1 MYRMSWNIRIGDFRL
16 RMVEKVSIKRSVELL
31 SDTATITLPGTVFN
45 KAINIEDK
53 IKVGDAVEIELGYND
68 DLKPEFKGYLKAIK
82 TDGGSLTLEL
92 EDDIYLFRKSVK
104 DEEMKDASVKNIL
117 ANICSQVGGFSVSCD
132 YDFTYDK
139 FVINNATGYDVL
151 KKIQDEASPNIYLKD
166 KVLHVHPQYAEIF
179 GEARFDFSKNIERDG
194 TDLKYKSE
202 DERKLLVVV
211 EGTDETGATVSV
223 EKGTTGGDKM
233 TLKLPGVSS
242 RSSLE
247 QKAQSVLDQ
256 KVYTGYEGSFQSW
269 IIPYVDAGYKVAITD
284 PDYEIKNGT
293 YYVISVETTFS
304 KDGGVRKIT
313 LGKRL
318 NRKLKTEN

>member
-1 MYRMSWNIRIGDFRL
+1 MYKMSWDIKIGGYRL
-16 RMVEKVSIKRSVELL
+16 KMVEKVSIKRSVELL
-31 SDTATITLPGTVFN
+31 ADTATVTLPATVFN
-45 KAINIEDK
+45 KTISIEDK

-68 DLKPEFKGYLKAIK
+68 DLKTEFKGYLKSIK

-92 EDDIYLFRKSVK
+92 EDNIYLFRKSVK
-104 DEEMKDASVKNIL
+104 DEEMKDASVKKIL
-117 ANICSQVGGFSVSCD
+117 ENICSQVGGFSVSCD

-179 GEARFDFSKNIERDG
+179 GEARYDFSKNIEREG

-202 DERKLLVVV
+202 DERKFLIVV

-247 QKAQSVLDQ
+247 QKAQSVLEQ
-256 KVYTGYEGSFQSW
+256 KVYTGYEGSFQTW
-269 IIPYVDAGYKVAITD
+269 LVPYVDAGYKVAITD
-284 PDYEIKNGT
+284 PDYEVKNGT

-304 KDGGVRKIT
+304 KDGGVRKVT
-313 LGKRL
+313 LGKRVD
-318 NRKLKTEN
+318 

>member
-1 MYRMSWNIRIGDFRL
+1 MYKMSWDIKIGGYRL
-16 RMVEKVSIKRSVELL
+16 KMVEKVSIKRSVELL
-31 SDTATITLPGTVFN
+31 ADTATVTLPATVFN
-45 KAINIEDK
+45 KTISIEDK

-92 EDDIYLFRKSVK
+92 EDDIYLFRRSVK

-179 GEARFDFSKNIERDG
+179 GEARYDFGKNIEREG

-202 DERKLLVVV
+202 DERKFLIVV

-223 EKGTTGGDKM
+223 EKGVTGGDKM

-247 QKAQSVLDQ
+247 QKAQSVLEQ
-256 KVYTGYEGSFQSW
+256 KVYTGYEGSFQTW
-269 IIPYVDAGYKVAITD
+269 LVPYVDAGYKVAITD
-284 PDYEIKNGT
+284 PDYEVKNGT

-304 KDGGVRKIT
+304 KDGGVRKVT

-318 NRKLKTEN
+318 N

>member
-1 MYRMSWNIRIGDFRL
+1 MYKMSWDIKIGGYRL
-16 RMVEKVSIKRSVELL
+16 KMVEKVSIKRSVELL
-31 SDTATITLPGTVFN
+31 ADTATVTLPATVFN
-45 KAINIEDK
+45 KTISIEDK

-68 DLKPEFKGYLKAIK
+68 DLKTEFKGYLKSIK

-104 DEEMKDASVKNIL
+104 DEEMKDANVKKIL
-117 ANICSQVGGFSVSCD
+117 ENICSQVGGFSVSCD

-179 GEARFDFSKNIERDG
+179 GEARYDFSKNIEREG

-202 DERKLLVVV
+202 DERKFLIVV
-211 EGTDETGATVSV
+211 EGTDETGATVSM
-223 EKGTTGGDKM
+223 EKGVTGGDKM

-247 QKAQSVLDQ
+247 QKAQSVLEQ
-256 KVYTGYEGSFQSW
+256 KVYTGYEGSFQTW
-269 IIPYVDAGYKVAITD
+269 LVPYVDAGYKVAITD
-284 PDYEIKNGT
+284 PDYEVKNGT

-304 KDGGVRKIT
+304 KDGGVRKVT

-318 NRKLKTEN
+318 N

>member
-1 MYRMSWNIRIGDFRL
+1 MCWNIRIGGFRL

-53 IKVGDAVEIELGYND
+53 IKVGDDVEIQLGYND
-68 DLKPEFKGYLKAIK
+68 NLKEEFKGYLKAIK

-104 DEEMKDASVKNIL
+104 DEEMKNASVKSIL
-117 ANICSQVGGFSVSCD
+117 ENICSQVGGFSVSCD
-132 YDFTYDK
+132 YDFSYDK

-179 GEARFDFSKNIERDG
+179 GEARFDFSRNIERDG

-211 EGTDETGATVSV
+211 ESTDETGATVSV

-242 RSSLE
+242 KSSLE

-269 IIPYVDAGYKVAITD
+269 LIPYVDAGYKVSITD
-284 PDYEIKNGT
+284 PDYEIKDGT
-293 YYVISVETTFS
+293 YYVISVETAFS

-313 LGKRL
+313 LGK
-318 NRKLKTEN
+318 KIS

>member
-1 MYRMSWNIRIGDFRL
+1 MYRMSWNIRIGGFRL

-104 DEEMKDASVKNIL
+104 DEEMKNASVKSIL
-117 ANICSQVGGFSVSCD
+117 ENICSQVGGFSVSCD
-132 YDFTYDK
+132 YDFSYDK

-179 GEARFDFSKNIERDG
+179 GEARFDFSRNIERDG

-223 EKGTTGGDKM
+223 EKGVTGGDKM

-242 RSSLE
+242 KSSLE

-269 IIPYVDAGYKVAITD
+269 LIPYVDAGYKVAITD
-284 PDYEIKNGT
+284 PDYEIKDGT

-313 LGKRL
+313 LGK
-318 NRKLKTEN
+318 KIS

>member
-1 MYRMSWNIRIGDFRL
+1 MYRMSWNIKIGGYRL
-16 RMVEKVSIKRSVELL
+16 KMVEKVSVKRSVELL
-31 SDTATITLPGTVFN
+31 ADTATVTLPATVFN
-45 KAINIEDK
+45 KTISIEDK

-68 DLKPEFKGYLKAIK
+68 DLKTEFKGYLKSIK

-92 EDDIYLFRKSVK
+92 EDAIYLFRKSVK
-104 DEEMKDASVKNIL
+104 DEEMKDASVKKIL
-117 ANICSQVGGFSVSCD
+117 ENICSQVGGFSVSCD

-179 GEARFDFSKNIERDG
+179 GEARYDFGKNIEREG

-202 DERKLLVVV
+202 DERKFLIVV

-223 EKGTTGGDKM
+223 EKGVTGGDKM

-247 QKAQSVLDQ
+247 QKAQSVLEQ
-256 KVYTGYEGSFQSW
+256 KVYTGYEGSFQTW
-269 IIPYVDAGYKVAITD
+269 LVPYVDAGYKVAITD
-284 PDYEIKNGT
+284 PDYEVKNGT

-304 KDGGVRKIT
+304 KDGGVRKVT

-318 NRKLKTEN
+318 N

>member
-1 MYRMSWNIRIGDFRL
+1 MISFLLKLMGDPN
-16 RMVEKVSIKRSVELL
+16 EKKVK
-31 SDTATITLPGTVFN
+31 
-45 KAINIEDK
+45 K
-53 IKVGDAVEIELGYND
+53 I
-68 DLKPEFKGYLKAIK
+68 
-82 TDGGSLTLEL
+82 LE
-92 EDDIYLFRKSVK
+92 
-104 DEEMKDASVKNIL
+104 
-117 ANICSQVGGFSVSCD
+117 NICSQVGGFSVSCD

-179 GEARFDFSKNIERDG
+179 GEARYDFSKNIEREG

-202 DERKLLVVV
+202 DERKFLIVV

-242 RSSLE
+242 KSSLE
-247 QKAQSVLDQ
+247 QKAQSVLEQ
-256 KVYTGYEGSFQSW
+256 KVYTGYEGSFQTW
-269 IIPYVDAGYKVAITD
+269 LVPYVDAGYKVSITD
-284 PDYEIKNGT
+284 PDYEVKNGT

-304 KDGGVRKIT
+304 KDRGVRKVT
-313 LGKRL
+313 LGKRVD
-318 NRKLKTEN
+318 

>member
-1 MYRMSWNIRIGDFRL
+1 MYRMSWNIRIGGFRL

-104 DEEMKDASVKNIL
+104 DEEMKNASVKSIL
-117 ANICSQVGGFSVSCD
+117 ENICSQVGGFSVSCD
-132 YDFTYDK
+132 YDFSYDK

-179 GEARFDFSKNIERDG
+179 GEARFDFSRNIERDG

-242 RSSLE
+242 KSSLE
-247 QKAQSVLDQ
+247 QKAKSVLEQ

-269 IIPYVDAGYKVAITD
+269 LVPYVDAGYKVTITD

-318 NRKLKTEN
+318 N

>member
-1 MYRMSWNIRIGDFRL
+1 MYSMSWNIRIGGYRL

-45 KAINIEDK
+45 KAINIEGK

-179 GEARFDFSKNIERDG
+179 GEARFDFSRNIERDG

-242 RSSLE
+242 KSSLE
-247 QKAQSVLDQ
+247 QKAQSVLEQ

-269 IIPYVDAGYKVAITD
+269 LVPYVDAGYKVTITD

-318 NRKLKTEN
+318 N

>member
-1 MYRMSWNIRIGDFRL
+1 MSWNIRIGGFRL

-53 IKVGDAVEIELGYND
+53 IKVGDDVEIKLGYND
-68 DLKPEFKGYLKAIK
+68 NLKEEFKGYLKAIK

-104 DEEMKDASVKNIL
+104 DEEMKDASVKSIL
-117 ANICSQVGGFSVSCD
+117 ENICSQVGGFSVSCD
-132 YDFTYDK
+132 YDFSYDK

-179 GEARFDFSKNIERDG
+179 GETRFDFSRNIERDG

-242 RSSLE
+242 KSSLE

-269 IIPYVDAGYKVAITD
+269 LIPYVDAGYKVSITD
-284 PDYEIKNGT
+284 PDYEIKDGT

-304 KDGGVRKIT
+304 QNGGVRKIT
-313 LGKRL
+313 LGK
-318 NRKLKTEN
+318 KIS

>member
-1 MYRMSWNIRIGDFRL
+1 MSWNIRIGGFRL

-53 IKVGDAVEIELGYND
+53 IKVGDDVEIKLGYND
-68 DLKPEFKGYLKAIK
+68 NLKEEFKGYLKAIK

-104 DEEMKDASVKNIL
+104 DEEMKNASVKSIL
-117 ANICSQVGGFSVSCD
+117 ENICSQVGGFSVSCD
-132 YDFTYDK
+132 YDFSYDK

-179 GEARFDFSKNIERDG
+179 GEARYDFSRNIERDG

-242 RSSLE
+242 KSSLE

-269 IIPYVDAGYKVAITD
+269 LIPYVDAGYKVSITD

-313 LGKRL
+313 LGK
-318 NRKLKTEN
+318 KIS

>member
-1 MYRMSWNIRIGDFRL
+1 MYRMSWNIKIGGYRL
-16 RMVEKVSIKRSVELL
+16 KMVEKVSIKRSVELL
-31 SDTATITLPGTVFN
+31 ADTATVTLPATVFN
-45 KAINIEDK
+45 RTISIEDK

-68 DLKPEFKGYLKAIK
+68 DLKTEFKGYLKSIK

-104 DEEMKDASVKNIL
+104 DEEMKDASVKKIL
-117 ANICSQVGGFSVSCD
+117 ENICSQVGGFSVSCD

-179 GEARFDFSKNIERDG
+179 GEARYDFGKNIEREG

-202 DERKLLVVV
+202 DERKFLIVV

-223 EKGTTGGDKM
+223 EKGVTGGDKM

-242 RSSLE
+242 KSSLE
-247 QKAQSVLDQ
+247 QKAQSVLEQ
-256 KVYTGYEGSFQSW
+256 KVYTGYEGSFQTW
-269 IIPYVDAGYKVAITD
+269 LVPYVDAGYKVAITD
-284 PDYEIKNGT
+284 PDYEVKNGT

-304 KDGGVRKIT
+304 KDGGVRKVT

-318 NRKLKTEN
+318 N

>member
-1 MYRMSWNIRIGDFRL
+1 MSWNIKIGGYRL
-16 RMVEKVSIKRSVELL
+16 KMVEKVSIKRSVELL
-31 SDTATITLPGTVFN
+31 ADTATVTLPATVFN
-45 KAINIEDK
+45 KTISIEDK

-68 DLKPEFKGYLKAIK
+68 DLKTEFKGYLKSIK

-104 DEEMKDASVKNIL
+104 DEEMKDASVKKIL
-117 ANICSQVGGFSVSCD
+117 ENICSQVGGFSVSCD

-179 GEARFDFSKNIERDG
+179 GEARYDFGKNIEREG

-202 DERKLLVVV
+202 DERKFLIVV

-223 EKGTTGGDKM
+223 EKGVTGGDKM

-247 QKAQSVLDQ
+247 QKAQSVLEQ
-256 KVYTGYEGSFQSW
+256 KVYTGYEGSFQTW
-269 IIPYVDAGYKVAITD
+269 LVPYVDAGYKVAITD
-284 PDYEIKNGT
+284 PDYEVKNGT

-304 KDGGVRKIT
+304 KDGGVRKVT

-318 NRKLKTEN
+318 N

>member
-1 MYRMSWNIRIGDFRL
+1 
-16 RMVEKVSIKRSVELL
+16 MVEKVSIKRSVELL
-31 SDTATITLPGTVFN
+31 ADTATVTLPATVFN
-45 KAINIEDK
+45 KTISIEDK

-68 DLKPEFKGYLKAIK
+68 DLKTEFKGYLKSIK

-104 DEEMKDASVKNIL
+104 DEEMKDASVKKIL
-117 ANICSQVGGFSVSCD
+117 ENICSQVGGFSVSCD

-179 GEARFDFSKNIERDG
+179 GEARYDFGKNIEREG

-202 DERKLLVVV
+202 DERKFLIVV

-242 RSSLE
+242 KSSLE

-269 IIPYVDAGYKVAITD
+269 LIPYVDAGYKVAITD
-284 PDYEIKNGT
+284 PDYEVKNGT

-304 KDGGVRKIT
+304 KDGGVRKVT

-318 NRKLKTEN
+318 N

>member
-1 MYRMSWNIRIGDFRL
+1 MSWNIRIGGFRL

-104 DEEMKDASVKNIL
+104 DEEMKNASVKSIL
-117 ANICSQVGGFSVSCD
+117 ENICSQVGGFSVSCD
-132 YDFTYDK
+132 YDFSYDK

-179 GEARFDFSKNIERDG
+179 GEARYDFSRNIERDG

-247 QKAQSVLDQ
+247 QKAQSVLEQ

-269 IIPYVDAGYKVAITD
+269 LVPYVDAGYKVAITD

-318 NRKLKTEN
+318 N

>member
-1 MYRMSWNIRIGDFRL
+1 MCWNIRIGGFRL

-53 IKVGDAVEIELGYND
+53 IKVGDDVEIKLGYND
-68 DLKPEFKGYLKAIK
+68 NLKEEFKGYLKAIK

-104 DEEMKDASVKNIL
+104 DEEMKNASVKSILENIS
-117 ANICSQVGGFSVSCD
+117 SQVGGFSVSCD

-179 GEARFDFSKNIERDG
+179 GEARYDFSRNIERDG

-247 QKAQSVLDQ
+247 QKAQSVLEQ

-269 IIPYVDAGYKVAITD
+269 LVPYVDAGYKVAITD

-313 LGKRL
+313 LGK
-318 NRKLKTEN
+318 KIS

>member
-1 MYRMSWNIRIGDFRL
+1 MYKMSWDIKIGGYRL
-16 RMVEKVSIKRSVELL
+16 KMVEKVSIKRSVELL
-31 SDTATITLPGTVFN
+31 ADTATVTLPATVFN
-45 KAINIEDK
+45 KTISIEDK

-68 DLKPEFKGYLKAIK
+68 DLKTEFKGYLKSIK

-104 DEEMKDASVKNIL
+104 DEEMKDASVKKIL
-117 ANICSQVGGFSVSCD
+117 ENICSQVGGFSVSCD

-179 GEARFDFSKNIERDG
+179 GEARYDFGKNIEREG

-202 DERKLLVVV
+202 DERKFLIVV

-223 EKGTTGGDKM
+223 EKGVTGGDKM

-247 QKAQSVLDQ
+247 QKAQSVLEQ
-256 KVYTGYEGSFQSW
+256 KVYTGYEGSFQTW
-269 IIPYVDAGYKVAITD
+269 LVPYVDAGYKVAITD
-284 PDYEIKNGT
+284 PDYEVKNGT

-304 KDGGVRKIT
+304 KDGGVRKVT
-313 LGKRL
+313 LGKRVD
-318 NRKLKTEN
+318 

>member
-1 MYRMSWNIRIGDFRL
+1 MSWNIKIGGYRL
-16 RMVEKVSIKRSVELL
+16 KMVEKVSIKRSVELL
-31 SDTATITLPGTVFN
+31 ADTATVTLPATVFN
-45 KAINIEDK
+45 KTISIEDK
-53 IKVGDAVEIELGYND
+53 IKVGDAVEIGLGYND
-68 DLKPEFKGYLKAIK
+68 DLKTEFKGYLKSIK

-92 EDDIYLFRKSVK
+92 EDGIYLFRKSVK
-104 DEEMKDASVKNIL
+104 DEEMKDASVKKIL
-117 ANICSQVGGFSVSCD
+117 ENICSQVGGFSVSCD

-179 GEARFDFSKNIERDG
+179 GEARYDFGKNIEREG

-202 DERKLLVVV
+202 DERKFLIVV

-223 EKGTTGGDKM
+223 EKGVTGGDKM

-247 QKAQSVLDQ
+247 QKAQSVLEQ
-256 KVYTGYEGSFQSW
+256 KVYTGYEGSFQTW
-269 IIPYVDAGYKVAITD
+269 LVPYVDAGYKVAITD
-284 PDYEIKNGT
+284 PDYEVKNGT

-304 KDGGVRKIT
+304 KDGGVRKVT

-318 NRKLKTEN
+318 N

>member
-1 MYRMSWNIRIGDFRL
+1 MSWNIRIGGFRL

-104 DEEMKDASVKNIL
+104 DEEIKNASVKSIL
-117 ANICSQVGGFSVSCD
+117 ENICSQVGGFSVSCD
-132 YDFTYDK
+132 YDFSYDK

-166 KVLHVHPQYAEIF
+166 KMLHVHPQYAEIF
-179 GEARFDFSKNIERDG
+179 GEARFDFSRNIERDG

-242 RSSLE
+242 KSSLE
-247 QKAQSVLDQ
+247 QKAKSVLEQ

-269 IIPYVDAGYKVAITD
+269 LVPYVDAGYKVTITD

-318 NRKLKTEN
+318 N

>member
-1 MYRMSWNIRIGDFRL
+1 MSWNIRIGGFRL

-139 FVINNATGYDVL
+139 FVVNNATGYDVL

-179 GEARFDFSKNIERDG
+179 GEARFDFSRNIERDG

-223 EKGTTGGDKM
+223 EKGSTGGDKM

-247 QKAQSVLDQ
+247 QKAQSVLEQ

-269 IIPYVDAGYKVAITD
+269 LVPYVDAGYKVAITD

-313 LGKRL
+313 LGK
-318 NRKLKTEN
+318 KIS

>member
-1 MYRMSWNIRIGDFRL
+1 MYKMSWDIKIGGYRL
-16 RMVEKVSIKRSVELL
+16 KMVEKVSIKRSVELL
-31 SDTATITLPGTVFN
+31 ADTATVTLPATVFN
-45 KAINIEDK
+45 KTISIEDK

-68 DLKPEFKGYLKAIK
+68 DLKTEFKGYLKSIK

-104 DEEMKDASVKNIL
+104 DEEMKDASVKKIL
-117 ANICSQVGGFSVSCD
+117 ENICSQVGGFSVSCD

-179 GEARFDFSKNIERDG
+179 GEARYDFSKNIEREG

-202 DERKLLVVV
+202 DERKFLIVV

-223 EKGTTGGDKM
+223 EKGVTGGDKM

-247 QKAQSVLDQ
+247 QKAQSVLEQ
-256 KVYTGYEGSFQSW
+256 KVYTGYEGSFQTW
-269 IIPYVDAGYKVAITD
+269 LVPYVDAGYKVAITD
-284 PDYEIKNGT
+284 PDYEVKNGT

-304 KDGGVRKIT
+304 KDGGVRKVT
-313 LGKRL
+313 LGKRVD
-318 NRKLKTEN
+318 

>member
-1 MYRMSWNIRIGDFRL
+1 MYRMSWNIKIGGYRL
-16 RMVEKVSIKRSVELL
+16 KMVEKVSIKRSVELL
-31 SDTATITLPGTVFN
+31 ADTATVTLPATVFN
-45 KAINIEDK
+45 KTISIEDK
-53 IKVGDAVEIELGYND
+53 IKVGDTVEIELGYND
-68 DLKPEFKGYLKAIK
+68 DLKTEFKGYLKSIK

-104 DEEMKDASVKNIL
+104 DEEMKDASVKKIL
-117 ANICSQVGGFSVSCD
+117 ENICSQVGGFSVSCD

-179 GEARFDFSKNIERDG
+179 GEARYDFGKNIEREG

-202 DERKLLVVV
+202 DERKFLIVV

-223 EKGTTGGDKM
+223 EKGVTGGDKM

-247 QKAQSVLDQ
+247 QKAQSVLEQ
-256 KVYTGYEGSFQSW
+256 KVYTGYEGSFQTW
-269 IIPYVDAGYKVAITD
+269 LVPYVDAGYKVAITD

-304 KDGGVRKIT
+304 KDGGVRKVT

-318 NRKLKTEN
+318 N

>member
-1 MYRMSWNIRIGDFRL
+1 MYKMCWNIRIGGFRL

-53 IKVGDAVEIELGYND
+53 IKVGDDVEIKLGYND
-68 DLKPEFKGYLKAIK
+68 NLKEEFKGYLKAIK

-104 DEEMKDASVKNIL
+104 DEEMKNASVKSILENIS
-117 ANICSQVGGFSVSCD
+117 SQVGGFSVSCD

-179 GEARFDFSKNIERDG
+179 GEARYDFSRNIERDG

-247 QKAQSVLDQ
+247 QKAQSVLEQ

-269 IIPYVDAGYKVAITD
+269 LVPYVDAGYKVAITD

-313 LGKRL
+313 LGK
-318 NRKLKTEN
+318 KIS

>member
-1 MYRMSWNIRIGDFRL
+1 MYKMSWDIKIGGYRL
-16 RMVEKVSIKRSVELL
+16 KMVEKVSIKRSVELL
-31 SDTATITLPGTVFN
+31 ADTATVTLPATVFN
-45 KAINIEDK
+45 KTISIEDK

-68 DLKPEFKGYLKAIK
+68 DLKKEFKGYLKSIK

-104 DEEMKDASVKNIL
+104 DEEMKDASVKKIL
-117 ANICSQVGGFSVSCD
+117 ENICSQVGGFSVSCD

-179 GEARFDFSKNIERDG
+179 GEARYDFGKNIEREG

-202 DERKLLVVV
+202 DERKFLIVV

-223 EKGTTGGDKM
+223 EKGVTGGDKM

-247 QKAQSVLDQ
+247 QKAQSVLEQ

-269 IIPYVDAGYKVAITD
+269 LVPYVDAGYKVAITD
-284 PDYEIKNGT
+284 PDYEVKNGT

-304 KDGGVRKIT
+304 KDGGVRKVT

-318 NRKLKTEN
+318 N

>member
-1 MYRMSWNIRIGDFRL
+1 MYKMSWDIKIGGYRL
-16 RMVEKVSIKRSVELL
+16 KMVEKVSIKRSVELL
-31 SDTATITLPGTVFN
+31 ADIATVTLPATVFN
-45 KAINIEDK
+45 KTISIEDK

-68 DLKPEFKGYLKAIK
+68 DLKTEFKGYLKSIK

-92 EDDIYLFRKSVK
+92 EDAIYLFRKSVK
-104 DEEMKDASVKNIL
+104 DEEMKDASVKKIL
-117 ANICSQVGGFSVSCD
+117 ENICSQVGGFSVSCD

-179 GEARFDFSKNIERDG
+179 GEARYDFGKNIEREG

-202 DERKLLVVV
+202 DERKFLIVV

-223 EKGTTGGDKM
+223 EKGVTGGDKM

-247 QKAQSVLDQ
+247 QKAQSVLEQ
-256 KVYTGYEGSFQSW
+256 KVYTGYEGSFQTW
-269 IIPYVDAGYKVAITD
+269 LVPYVDAGYKVAITD
-284 PDYEIKNGT
+284 PDYEVKNGT

-304 KDGGVRKIT
+304 KDGGVRKVT

-318 NRKLKTEN
+318 N

>member
-1 MYRMSWNIRIGDFRL
+1 MSWNIRIGGFRL

-179 GEARFDFSKNIERDG
+179 GEARFDFSRNIERDG

-247 QKAQSVLDQ
+247 QKAQSVLEQ

-269 IIPYVDAGYKVAITD
+269 LVPYVDAGYKVSITD

-318 NRKLKTEN
+318 N

>member
-1 MYRMSWNIRIGDFRL
+1 
-16 RMVEKVSIKRSVELL
+16 MVEKVSIKRSVELL

-53 IKVGDAVEIELGYND
+53 IKVGDDVEIKLGYND
-68 DLKPEFKGYLKAIK
+68 NLKEEFKGYLKAIK

-132 YDFTYDK
+132 YDFSYDK

-179 GEARFDFSKNIERDG
+179 GEARFDFSRNIERDG

-247 QKAQSVLDQ
+247 QKAQSVLEQ

-269 IIPYVDAGYKVAITD
+269 LVPYVDAGYKVAITD

-318 NRKLKTEN
+318 N

>member
-1 MYRMSWNIRIGDFRL
+1 MCWNIRIGGFRL

-53 IKVGDAVEIELGYND
+53 IKVGDDVEIKLGYND
-68 DLKPEFKGYLKAIK
+68 NLKEEFKGYLKAIK

-104 DEEMKDASVKNIL
+104 DEEMKNASVKSIL
-117 ANICSQVGGFSVSCD
+117 ENICSQVGGFSVSCD
-132 YDFTYDK
+132 YDFSYDK

-179 GEARFDFSKNIERDG
+179 GEARFDFSRNIERDG

-242 RSSLE
+242 KSSLE

-269 IIPYVDAGYKVAITD
+269 LIPYVDAGYKVSITD
-284 PDYEIKNGT
+284 PDYEIKDGT

-313 LGKRL
+313 LGK
-318 NRKLKTEN
+318 KIS

>member
-1 MYRMSWNIRIGDFRL
+1 MYRMSWNIRIGGFRL

-82 TDGGSLTLEL
+82 TDGGSLTLEF

-104 DEEMKDASVKNIL
+104 DEEMKNASVKSIL
-117 ANICSQVGGFSVSCD
+117 ENICSQVGGFSVSCD
-132 YDFTYDK
+132 YDFSYDK

-179 GEARFDFSKNIERDG
+179 GEARFDFSRNIERDG

-202 DERKLLVVV
+202 DERKFLVVV
-211 EGTDETGATVSV
+211 EGTDETGSTVSV

-242 RSSLE
+242 KSSLE
-247 QKAQSVLDQ
+247 QKAKSVLEQ

-269 IIPYVDAGYKVAITD
+269 LVPYVDAGYKVTITD

-318 NRKLKTEN
+318 N

>member
-1 MYRMSWNIRIGDFRL
+1 MYKMCWNIRIGGFRL

-179 GEARFDFSKNIERDG
+179 GEARFDFSRNIERDG

-247 QKAQSVLDQ
+247 QKAQSVLEQ

-269 IIPYVDAGYKVAITD
+269 LVPYVDAGYKVAITD

-318 NRKLKTEN
+318 N

>member
-1 MYRMSWNIRIGDFRL
+1 MSWNIRIGGFRL

-179 GEARFDFSKNIERDG
+179 GEARFDFSRNIERDG

-247 QKAQSVLDQ
+247 QKAQSVLEQ

-269 IIPYVDAGYKVAITD
+269 LVPYVDAGYKVAITD

-313 LGKRL
+313 LGK
-318 NRKLKTEN
+318 KIS

>member
-1 MYRMSWNIRIGDFRL
+1 MSWNIRIGGFRL
-16 RMVEKVSIKRSVELL
+16 KMVEKVSIKRSVELL

-53 IKVGDAVEIELGYND
+53 IKVGDDVEIKLGYND
-68 DLKPEFKGYLKAIK
+68 NLKEEFKGYLKAIK

-104 DEEMKDASVKNIL
+104 DEEMKNASVKNIL

-132 YDFTYDK
+132 YDFSYDK

-179 GEARFDFSKNIERDG
+179 GEARYDFSRNIERDG

-242 RSSLE
+242 KSSLE

-284 PDYEIKNGT
+284 PDYDIKNGT

-313 LGKRL
+313 LGK
-318 NRKLKTEN
+318 KIS

>member
-1 MYRMSWNIRIGDFRL
+1 MYKMSWDIKIGSYRL
-16 RMVEKVSIKRSVELL
+16 KMVEKVSIKRSVELL
-31 SDTATITLPGTVFN
+31 ADTATVTLPATVFN
-45 KAINIEDK
+45 KTISIEDK

-68 DLKPEFKGYLKAIK
+68 DLKTEFKGYLKSIK

-104 DEEMKDASVKNIL
+104 DEEMKDASVKKIL
-117 ANICSQVGGFSVSCD
+117 ENICSQVGGFSVSCD

-179 GEARFDFSKNIERDG
+179 GEARYDFGKNIEREG

-202 DERKLLVVV
+202 DERKFLIVV

-223 EKGTTGGDKM
+223 EKGVTGGDKM

-242 RSSLE
+242 KSSLE
-247 QKAQSVLDQ
+247 QKAQSVLEQ
-256 KVYTGYEGSFQSW
+256 KVYTGYEGSFQTW
-269 IIPYVDAGYKVAITD
+269 LVPYVDAGYKVAITD

-293 YYVISVETTFS
+293 YYVISVEMTFS

-318 NRKLKTEN
+318 N

>member
-1 MYRMSWNIRIGDFRL
+1 MSWNIRIGGFRL
-16 RMVEKVSIKRSVELL
+16 KMVEKVSIKRSVELL

-53 IKVGDAVEIELGYND
+53 IKVGDDVEIQLGYND
-68 DLKPEFKGYLKAIK
+68 NLKEEFKGYLKAIK

-104 DEEMKDASVKNIL
+104 DEEMKNASVKNIL

-132 YDFTYDK
+132 YDFSYDK

-179 GEARFDFSKNIERDG
+179 GEARYDFSRNIERDG

-242 RSSLE
+242 KSSLE
-247 QKAQSVLDQ
+247 QKAQSVLEQ

-269 IIPYVDAGYKVAITD
+269 LVPYVDAGYKVAITD

-318 NRKLKTEN
+318 N

>member
-1 MYRMSWNIRIGDFRL
+1 MSWNIRIGGFRL

-53 IKVGDAVEIELGYND
+53 IKVGDDVEIQLGYND
-68 DLKPEFKGYLKAIK
+68 NLKEEFKGYLKAIK

-104 DEEMKDASVKNIL
+104 DEEMKNASVKNIL

-132 YDFTYDK
+132 YDFSYDK

-179 GEARFDFSKNIERDG
+179 GEARYDFSRNIERDG

-247 QKAQSVLDQ
+247 QKAQSVLEQ

-269 IIPYVDAGYKVAITD
+269 LVPYVDAGYKVALTD

-318 NRKLKTEN
+318 N

>member
-1 MYRMSWNIRIGDFRL
+1 MSWNIRIGGFRL

-179 GEARFDFSKNIERDG
+179 GEARFDFSRNIERDG

-247 QKAQSVLDQ
+247 QKAQSVLEQ

-269 IIPYVDAGYKVAITD
+269 LVPYVDAGYKVAITD

-318 NRKLKTEN
+318 N